1 MCMNEKGDKLE
12 MQRRYEV
19 RAALEGPEPE
29 RRNRTINTRKVRV
42 SHKAPMQGGSPVESV
57 DTKSTAVKT
66 ADEDSIMI

>member
-29 RRNRTINTRKVRV
+29 RRSRTINTRKVRV
-42 SHKAPMQGGSPVESV
+42 SHKAPMQEGSPVESV